1 MTKRRKCGNIYKSF
15 PRGSGRESREAPEKT
30 KKDFEKNLKKDLTKS
45 KRHDIIV
52 KLSQM
57 KRRVK
62 ERIKRAEKVSDKAK
76 SAEEWSVSFAGAEE
90 KSFQKN
96 SKKDLTNCKSCDIMN
111 KLTERESSAA
121 NVH

>member
-1 MTKRRKCGNIYKSF
+1 M
-15 PRGSGRESREAPEKT
+15 
-30 KKDFEKNLKKDLTKS
+30 TKS
-45 KRHDIIV
+45 KRRDIMV

-62 ERIKRAEKVSDKAK
+62 ERIKRAEKASDKAK

-90 KSFQKN
+90 KKFSKKF
-96 SKKDLTNCKSCDIMN
+96 KKDLTNCESCDIMN